1 MYHKTI
7 LIVRIKIEGGKRRR
21 PAAIEAFLLNFLDI
35 FNIVNRYDCFL
46 YRAHSGKALRDDHD
60 AGTLAAAFRCRL
72 A

>member
-1 MYHKTI
+1 
-7 LIVRIKIEGGKRRR
+7 LFVLRSRAENGVGLPLSRL
-21 PAAIEAFLLNFLDI
+21 FLLNFLDI

-46 YRAHSGKALRDDHD
+46 YRAHSGKALRGDHD